1 MHDSSAEIQ
10 GLVERLQ
17 AGDAAARDG
26 LIAAASVRLTNL
38 TRKMLHDN
46 PRVRR
51 WEQTDD
57 VFQNAAIR
65 LYRALDEVRPATA
78 RDFFR
83 LAAAHVRRELID
95 LARHHYGPEGGAA
108 HHSSHN
114 GNSPVEHPEGGAER
128 PENIAAMAEFHR
140 SAGELPDEER
150 EIFDLLWYQE
160 LSQLEAATLLGVSER
175 TVKRRWQSARLM
187 LAGAVPEVR

>member
-17 AGDAAARDG
+17 AGDPAARDG
-26 LIAAASVRLTNL
+26 LIAASSVRLTHL
-38 TRKMLHDN
+38 TRKMLRDN
-46 PRVRR
+46 PRVHR

-65 LYRALDEVRPATA
+65 LCRALEEVRPATA

-95 LARHHYGPEGGAA
+95 LARHHFGPEGGAA
-108 HHSSHN
+108 HHSSHD
-114 GNSPVEHPEGGAER
+114 GNTPADQPEAAAER
-128 PENIAAMAEFHR
+128 PENLAAMAEFHR
-140 SAGELPDEER
+140 SVEELPDEER

-160 LSQLEAATLLGVSER
+160 LSQPEAAALLGVSER

-187 LAGAVPEVR
+187 LAGAVPESP